1 MEELRNTSEVDV
13 EKDVEK
19 DASLD
24 GDDTKSK
31 AELDIVSDAITI
43 LQGRPDVSKV
53 LEAEV
58 AAATGPM
65 SVDGTYRVLS
75 FLLLHELTRFPL
87 HSCWTSRASSHH
99 SESIDGR
106 LCRTI

>member
-1 MEELRNTSEVDV
+1 MIQAHITSEGSVEELRNTSEV
-13 EKDVEK
+13 DVEK

-43 LQGRPDVSKV
+43 LQGRPDVSKI

-65 SVDGTYRVLS
+65 SVDGMFRSQLS
-75 FLLLHELTRFPL
+75 AFAGAYLVSLAQLLDLQSFVAPL
-87 HSCWTSRASSHH
+87 
-99 SESIDGR
+99 GKP
-106 LCRTI
+106 

>member
-1 MEELRNTSEVDV
+1 MIQAHITSEASVEELRNTSEV
-13 EKDVEK
+13 DVEK

-43 LQGRPDVSKV
+43 LQGRPDVSKI

-58 AAATGPM
+58 AVATGPM
-65 SVDGTYRVLS
+65 SVDGTFHVASLSLSARAYLVSPPQSLVLRS
-75 FLLLHELTRFPL
+75 FV
-87 HSCWTSRASSHH
+87 ASL
-99 SESIDGR
+99 GKP
-106 LCRTI
+106 